1 MESGLSSTRITEVI
15 RAAITRLARPAS
27 GYSFASL
34 RMQVGD
40 RRCAEEERVLILLPP
55 SEGKSAPESGPRLR
69 AAGLSFPSLA
79 PTRRRVLDALA
90 QLCSGDVETA
100 ATVLGLGPT
109 QRGEVG
115 VNARL
120 RTEPCAPAIE
130 VYTGV
135 LYEALD
141 AATLT
146 AAGRR
151 RLQETVAIASALWG
165 LVRPDDLIPAYRLSG
180 DVSLPP
186 IGPLH
191 TAWRQPIS
199 AILEAAPGLIV
210 DLRSGAYVNLGPV
223 PGSVLD
229 RAVSVRVLNERNG
242 RRTVVS
248 HNNKA
253 TKGRLVRS
261 LVTIRRRPK
270 DVTGLLDA
278 LDEEG
283 YEVELSPA
291 RRAEP
296 AIVDVILR

>member
-1 MESGLSSTRITEVI
+1 M
-15 RAAITRLARPAS
+15 
-27 GYSFASL
+27 
-34 RMQVGD
+34 
-40 RRCAEEERVLILLPP
+40 LILLPP
-55 SEGKSAPESGPRLR
+55 SEGKSAPQTGPRMR
-69 AAGLSFPSLA
+69 AAGLSFPTLA
-79 PTRRRVLDALA
+79 PARRAVLEALA
-90 QLCSGDVETA
+90 QLCGGDVETA

-120 RTEPCAPAIE
+120 HTEPCAPAIE

-151 RLQETVAIASALWG
+151 RLQETVAISSALWG
-165 LVRPDDLIPAYRLSG
+165 LVRSDDLIPAYRLSG
-180 DVSLPP
+180 DVSLPG

-191 TAWRQPIS
+191 TAWRQPVS

-210 DLRSGAYVNLGPV
+210 DLRSGTYANLGPV
-223 PGSVLD
+223 PASARDRSVSL
-229 RAVSVRVLNERNG
+229 RVLNDRNG

-261 LVTIRRRPK
+261 LVTTRRRPK

-278 LDEEG
+278 LEADG
-283 YEVELSPA
+283 YEVELAPA
-291 RRAEP
+291 RREEP
-296 AIVDVILR
+296 ATVDVILR